1 MGVQA
6 WLKQFSQLESQHATT
21 FKLLTDSQLT
31 LQSIQKAIKQPATT
45 WLCTHEPLLLDIVSN
60 LKALTEAGH
69 HVHLGKVKANAG
81 VEGNILANAAA
92 KQVVI
97 QKIIDAGGNLNE
109 DLAAAGIDSTCN
121 VSNIMRMSTMSGLST
136 LSPIMKAWT

>member
-1 MGVQA
+1 M
-6 WLKQFSQLESQHATT
+6 
-21 FKLLTDSQLT
+21 LLRDSQVSQVSRVMLR
-31 LQSIQKAIKQPATT
+31 ATV
-45 WLCTHEPLLLDIVSN
+45 WLSTHEPLLMDIVAN

-69 HVHLGKVKANAG
+69 HVHLGKVKAHVG
-81 VEGNILANAAA
+81 VEGNSLADAAA
-92 KQVVI
+92 KQVVT
-97 QKIIDAGGNLNE
+97 QKIIDAGGDLNDSPDE